1 MRRVYSST
9 LLLAAALLVA
19 CGPIS
24 YISTV
29 SVRATR
35 LVSEAKTAEAE
46 RYAPYEY
53 WSAVTY
59 LRMAREKAGYA
70 DFQVSVDYGDRA
82 VEMARKARQLA
93 AERRQA
99 GPDSAPGSA
108 TAPGSDGAPR
118 SKAPAS
124 AAPARKVTPRADGRD
139 DEQPPVQVVPKK
151 TGVK

>member
-9 LLLAAALLVA
+9 LLLAAALLAA

-99 GPDSAPGSA
+99 GPDEAHRGKASGS
-108 TAPGSDGAPR
+108 
-118 SKAPAS
+118 
-124 AAPARKVTPRADGRD
+124 APARKVRPRADGRD

>member
-9 LLLAAALLVA
+9 LLLAAALLAA

-99 GPDSAPGSA
+99 GPDSAPGS
-108 TAPGSDGAPR
+108 DGA
-118 SKAPAS
+118 KAPAS
-124 AAPARKVTPRADGRD
+124 AAPARKVRPRADGRD
-139 DEQPPVQVVPKK
+139 DEQPPVQVVPTK

>member
-1 MRRVYSST
+1 M
-9 LLLAAALLVA
+9 LAAVLLVA

-35 LVSEAKTAEAE
+35 LVSEAKTGEAE

-59 LRMAREKAGYA
+59 LRMAREKAGYV

-82 VEMARKARQLA
+82 VAMARKARQLA
-93 AERRQA
+93 AQRRQA
-99 GPDSAPGSA
+99 GPDAAPNNGTPVGKATSAP
-108 TAPGSDGAPR
+108 
-118 SKAPAS
+118 
-124 AAPARKVTPRADGRD
+124 APARKVAPPADGRD